1 LLDLSLEE
9 LEKSTP
15 PKILEGIKRVREE
28 DLHITPGHD
37 GVYGKIQIFGEKEK
51 EETKQLGLF

>member
-1 LLDLSLEE
+1 LEE

-15 PKILEGIKRVREE
+15 PKILEGIKRVREGNIN
-28 DLHITPGHD
+28 ITPGFD